1 MLIAVL
7 KNLFQLSTKINN
19 IQGESNEIIEGL
31 VSAQTIMEEVLYHI
45 TEVDKQVEDTS
56 FLDYNLD
63 LKNYSNKS
71 ELN

>member
-1 MLIAVL
+1 
-7 KNLFQLSTKINN
+7 
-19 IQGESNEIIEGL
+19 
-31 VSAQTIMEEVLYHI
+31 MEEVLYHI

-63 LKNYSNKS
+63 LKNNSNKS